1 MVGNVTPDFAR
12 LKIDFVDEFSN
23 GEQEKERE
31 DPPPPVESIF
41 VLLFSIGR

>member
-1 MVGNVTPDFAR
+1 MAGNVTPDFFT

-31 DPPPPVESIF
+31 DLPPPLESIF
-41 VLLFSIGR
+41 VLLFSIGW

>member
-1 MVGNVTPDFAR
+1 MVGNAPPDFFR
-12 LKIDFVDEFSN
+12 LKIDFLDEFSN
-23 GEQEKERE
+23 GEWEKERE